1 MIKKQQIKRGIT
13 MPDLQP
19 ELQIA
24 VNPSRAYDCQTVL
37 DSIEQN
43 ASYREFSPAKREV
56 EASILGLNR
65 YFAEFCRERPVL
77 RKGRDVNP
85 SKEFSA

>member
-1 MIKKQQIKRGIT
+1 
-13 MPDLQP
+13 MPDLQS

-37 DSIEQN
+37 DSLERN
-43 ASYREFSPAKREV
+43 ASYREFSPARHEV

-77 RKGRDVNP
+77 RKGRDITP